1 MLFLISVCTLNQGGD
16 DLNEFI
22 FKGRE
27 VKEVAKG
34 DERPRKRGGSKIFSR
49 AVYQRDEEE
58 AQRTAAILE
67 ARKAIGMA
75 DRPLDEIFAR
85 LDADPEAL
93 EIYNSVLRL
102 HGIWPK

>member
-1 MLFLISVCTLNQGGD
+1 
-16 DLNEFI
+16 LNEFI

-34 DERPRKRGGSKIFSR
+34 DERPSKQRRRAKIFSR
-49 AVYQRDEEE
+49 AVYQRDEE

-75 DRPLDEIFAR
+75 DRPLEEILAK
-85 LDADPEAL
+85 LDSDPEV
-93 EIYNSVLRL
+93 EEVYNSVLRSF
-102 HGIWPK
+102 GIRLE